1 MSNACSIIHQVCHGR
16 RQQVHQSSPG
26 NTTVKSSLKYMAWM
40 STTAKHVGTI
50 LHEDLPNKSK
60 DDVYKLRDQIENEI
74 FENLGDT
81 PLE

>member
-1 MSNACSIIHQVCHGR
+1 MSNACSIIHLVYHGR
-16 RQQVHQSSPG
+16 RQQVHQSNHG
-26 NTTVKSSLKYMAWM
+26 NTTAKNLWRCMAWM

-60 DDVYKLRDQIENEI
+60 DDVYKLRGQIELDI

-81 PLE
+81 PLD